1 MSSNFTIFFTIFNI
15 SYTNYLRQFVKI
27 RQAFDSVKIVHRH
40 INITIFLQQKS
51 KEKPLLCGDNPFVFY
66 KIIDTRK
73 HCQNS
78 AYAQQNIAY
87 NFEYQNA
94 SASNTQIKH

>member
-1 MSSNFTIFFTIFNI
+1 MSSNFTIFLTIFNI
-15 SYTNYLRQFVKI
+15 SYTNHLTQFVKI
-27 RQAFDSVKIVHRH
+27 RQAFASVKIVHRH

-66 KIIDTRK
+66 KIIDARK
-73 HCQNS
+73 HCQKS

-87 NFEYQNA
+87 DFEYQNA